1 MGNGQATY
9 VNAIQG
15 SDGFDV
21 GQITRKREILINFG
35 CKFDVDLT
43 LSTNIGSVS
52 SQHHDV
58 TLATGDGNFDLSMAV
73 YEDSSFTKVAE
84 NGVAI
89 TVPDYVHIGV
99 VGNNIGEMVIVARDC
114 WITPD
119 NDPNNLVQYNILGDA
134 CANQDDA
141 DNINVLENGV
151 SKQARFSFAS
161 FEFSGVDGGQLYAHC
176 DVRLCNPNTETCQP
190 TCSGR
195 KRRNGDPILISHQ
208 CRWIRG
214 INQKRLLKSTLC

>member
-84 NGVAI
+84 NGVAT
-89 TVPDYVHIGV
+89 TVPDYVHIG
-99 VGNNIGEMVIVARDC
+99 
-114 WITPD
+114 
-119 NDPNNLVQYNILGDA
+119 
-134 CANQDDA
+134 
-141 DNINVLENGV
+141 VLENGV
-151 SKQARFSFAS
+151 SKQARFSLAS

-176 DVRLCNPNTETCQP
+176 DVRLCDPNTETCQP

-195 KRRNGDPILISHQ
+195 KRRNDEDAMVTQFSFPINVAGSE
-208 CRWIRG
+208 G
-214 INQKRLLKSTLC
+214 STKKDCSSQPCVDV